1 MRLLIIC
8 LILIGWTFASHGENL
23 DAEGIVRGTT
33 QEVLNRLDADRELL
47 AADPSHIQTIVR
59 ELIVPHFDFETMT
72 SLAMGSY
79 RDELSESERAC
90 VTEGFR
96 NLLVERYADILL
108 SYHGEA
114 IVYDPAQPIGKR
126 GYIVIR
132 QTLDPDGTRPLPIDY
147 PVNPEQGKLRIA
159 DLIVDGV
166 SLVKNYRK
174 TFHYEIEKKGLKQ
187 FIDSFPECNNP

>member
-8 LILIGWTFASHGENL
+8 MIFSSWSLASYGENL

-72 SLAMGSY
+72 TLALGMH
-79 RDELSESERAC
+79 RDELSDSEHDC
-90 VTEGFR
+90 VTAGFR
-96 NLLVERYADILL
+96 NLLIERYADILL

-114 IVYDPAQPIGKR
+114 IVYEPAQPIGKR

-132 QTLDPDGTRPLPIDY
+132 QTLDPDGDRPLPIDY

-159 DLIVDGV
+159 DLIVDAV

-187 FIDSFPECNNP
+187 FIDSFPECNGQ